1 MSSIDIN
8 MSESSYPQGH
18 TYRHRYNGYSN
29 EDRNI
34 LECTRPHMKDSTV
47 PITEVDSLLSY
58 RDIHTMKYYRSGYGM
73 HGFTLQKRELFD
85 DFIEAC
91 EEFASEKNVTYDRKT
106 GLDKYEYV
114 VPIVDHLNFSKIPCR
129 EDIYEPIPCPKKGH
143 NKPKQQMQSK
153 MQSKKNKKRSW
164 KYYEMKKQA
173 KAESHYVIIDGNR
186 YNSDYIYKRIA
197 GSFVPIVMHPIQEIT
212 YDDDEGFLRSKT
224 STSKT
229 SVTITFP
236 KDSEVNGIVLNPEP
250 MKFEYVYDTRV
261 RGGRRNASHIRVLVN
276 DPNYIQKFEL
286 YYRSSNTDGQWVKH
300 GIFDGNSSIYDS
312 TKIKFDEIVAKE
324 IRLIPIVHTG
334 SFEKVSVISLMHME
348 KRYDEPE
355 DDSVTYTIYLPHD
368 KFRHDY
374 SREMDSIGAGC
385 PNVCGCYKCEGTAK
399 GRMKLRQREFM
410 DQCEN
415 L

>member
-8 MSESSYPQGH
+8 MSKSSYPQGH
-18 TYRHRYNGYSN
+18 TFRHRYNGYSN
-29 EDRNI
+29 GNRGR

-47 PITEVDSLLSY
+47 PITEADSLLSY
-58 RDIHTMKYYRSGYGM
+58 RDIHTMTYASGYGM

-91 EEFASEKNVTYDRKT
+91 EEFATEKNVTYDRKT
-106 GLDKYEYV
+106 GLDEYEYI
-114 VPIVDHLNFSKIPCR
+114 VPIVDHLNLNKIPCR
-129 EDIYEPIPCPKKGH
+129 EDIYDPQPCSKKGV
-143 NKPKQQMQSK
+143 NKPKQQQ
-153 MQSKKNKKRSW
+153 QSKKNKKRSW
-164 KYYEMKKQA
+164 KYYEMKKQS

-186 YNSDYIYKRIA
+186 YNPDYIYKRIA
-197 GSFVPIVMHPIQEIT
+197 GSVVPIIMHPNQEIK

-224 STSKT
+224 SISKT
-229 SVTITFP
+229 SVTVTFP

-261 RGGRRNASHIRVLVN
+261 RGGRRNASYIRVLEN

-300 GIFDGNSSIYDS
+300 GIFDGNSSMFDS

-324 IRLIPIVHTG
+324 FRLIPITHTG
-334 SFEKVSVISLMHME
+334 SFEKISVISLMHIE
-348 KRYDEPE
+348 KRCDEPE
-355 DDSVTYTIYLPHD
+355 DDSVTYTVYLPHD

-374 SREMDSIGAGC
+374 SREIDSISGGC
-385 PNVCGCYKCEGTAK
+385 RSVYGWYKCK
-399 GRMKLRQREFM
+399 GDSKGQMKTRQREFVE
-410 DQCEN
+410 QCEDN
-415 L
+415 